1 MHRLLDRGRR
11 YWRQMN
17 PRWEALS
24 LNQRFETLVALI
36 LTVLTS
42 LIIVVALFRLGAEV
56 INGLVFGAL
65 NPLDH
70 KVFQRIFGHIMTVLI
85 ALEFNHTILY
95 SVTRE
100 ESIIQTKV
108 VLLIAL
114 LALARKFIILD
125 LEVISA
131 NQLLALG
138 VVTIALGGTY
148 WLVCERDQKREQAKQ
163 GHNL

>member
-1 MHRLLDRGRR
+1 MLKKLDMQRFLETLRTI
-11 YWRQMN
+11 N
-17 PRWEALS
+17 PRWEAMT
-24 LNQRFETLVALI
+24 LNQRFETTVALF
-36 LTVLTS
+36 LTLLTGI
-42 LIIVVALFRLGAEV
+42 IIVVALFRLGMEV
-56 INGLVFGAL
+56 IGGLLFGAL

-70 KVFQRIFGHIMTVLI
+70 SVFQVVFGHIMTVLI

-95 SVTRE
+95 AVARE

-125 LEVISA
+125 LDAVSA
-131 NQLLALG
+131 NHLLALG

-148 WLVCERDQKREQAKQ
+148 WLVCERDDRHQKK
-163 GHNL
+163 